1 LLRLLLLVL
10 LVLRQLLL
18 VTWWMT
24 DGAKSAFAEASR
36 KLPLL
41 HPTNSTAQGCLTAT

>member
-1 LLRLLLLVL
+1 VLLLLV
-10 LVLRQLLL
+10 RQLLL

-24 DGAKSAFAEASR
+24 DGAKSALAEASR

-41 HPTNSTAQGCLTAT
+41 HPTNSTARGCLTAT